1 VATFRDLN
9 RAQELQRQLIK
20 YFNQVKITQG
30 VIDTS
35 PSPEAVYSP
44 SPEPLY
50 SPVPQQTVN
59 SISRSEAVDLIE
71 RWLKAKRDIYGP
83 SYQTYLGE
91 ELLTGKAYNDK
102 IKRSDGQESS
112 SEWLANNGAYYIY
125 GVQRIDSVNNFTTS
139 GDQATVDVVV
149 TEERTLYNSQGKIDQ
164 KNSAFTTSLVRYN
177 LENDEGT
184 WKIAN
189 HRTLKNLVRR

>member
-1 VATFRDLN
+1 MATFRDLN

-35 PSPEAVYSP
+35 PD
-44 SPEPLY
+44 PEPVY
-50 SPVPQQTVN
+50 SPVPQRTVN

-83 SYQTYLGE
+83 SHQTYLGE

-125 GVQRIDSVNNFTTS
+125 GVQRIDSVNNFTSS
-139 GDQATVDVVV
+139 GDQATLDVVV

-177 LENDEGT
+177 LENDDGT

-189 HRTLKNLVRR
+189 SRTLKNLVRR